1 MMEDMYAVMSRIQEI
16 KKRFGLVQPN
26 AAPRDAAAFDN
37 EVNAQIRD
45 AAEKEKAAGF
55 AERADLPSREN
66 FSISDIKDLAHRN
79 AAKRGVPPGLIDA
92 IIKNESS
99 YNARAVSSKGA
110 MGLMQLMP
118 SVARSLGVEDPFSP
132 EENIDAGV
140 GIVKHLLEKYSGDYK
155 KALAAYNAGEGAV
168 DRNDGIPSI
177 TETREYV
184 QKVIRDYMKNS
195 E

>member
-66 FSISDIKDLAHRN
+66 FSISDMDLAHRN
-79 AAKRGVPPGLIDA
+79 AQRGAPAGRRYKERICT
-92 IIKNESS
+92 NC
-99 YNARAVSSKGA
+99 AVSSKGRR
-110 MGLMQLMP
+110 
-118 SVARSLGVEDPFSP
+118 V
-132 EENIDAGV
+132 
-140 GIVKHLLEKYSGDYK
+140 
-155 KALAAYNAGEGAV
+155 
-168 DRNDGIPSI
+168 
-177 TETREYV
+177 
-184 QKVIRDYMKNS
+184 
-195 E
+195 